1 MGEIGGKHG
10 VGVLSAGSRL
20 DRVCLVGVCVVFWW
34 LRSIVVGVGEG
45 GCAGS
50 VQSSLLNVVV
60 DVVIDSVWVFVG
72 VCGLMV
78 MVDGVGVGGCAGAAQ
93 SSVGMAGVGVQ
104 SSVEPKSTVKG
115 VSVGRCAGSVQGSA
129 VAVIVGVVMLWR
141 FLRRRLS
148 LACRSLCKCL
158 IICRRVVFVLLTL
171 LFSLLLLSLLSS

>member
-1 MGEIGGKHG
+1 M
-10 VGVLSAGSRL
+10 GVLYAGSRL

-50 VQSSLLNVVV
+50 AQSSLLSVVV

-93 SSVGMAGVGVQ
+93 SSVGMTGVGVQ
-104 SSVEPKSTVKG
+104 SSVEPKSTVRG
-115 VSVGRCAGSVQGSA
+115 VSVSRCAGSAQGSA
-129 VAVIVGVVMLWR
+129 LLSGEIVGVCGVLSVSSVAWVVVVIVVGLFWR
-141 FLRRRLS
+141 FSFRHLRCS
-148 LACRSLCKCL
+148 CRASYSWSD
-158 IICRRVVFVLLTL
+158 RGT
-171 LFSLLLLSLLSS
+171 